1 MGPELL
7 AVINEFPGPSERLP
21 ITSICAYIAMSSA
34 ADGGQR
40 ANRRGRMLE
49 YVANGKARGPGD
61 RWRPRIDEPG
71 ASGPSWSVT
80 ASRGLNYMALG
91 WRRRFLEKKAL
102 AQLDTRELRELGL
115 TPALA
120 EFALRTPI
128 WKRFDC
134 FSRLRHGWAEMSVD
148 AHRSPAGEEGSRAD
162 SDQAE
167 PYPAAG
173 K

>member
-1 MGPELL
+1 
-7 AVINEFPGPSERLP
+7 
-21 ITSICAYIAMSSA
+21 
-34 ADGGQR
+34 
-40 ANRRGRMLE
+40 MLD
-49 YVANGKARGPGD
+49 YVANGEARGPGD

-80 ASRGLNYMALG
+80 ASKQRIKLHGIGLASTFLG
-91 WRRRFLEKKAL
+91 EKVL

-134 FSRLRHGWAEMSVD
+134 FSRLRHGCTGRLRD
-148 AHRSPAGEEGSRAD
+148 KTR
-162 SDQAE
+162 
-167 PYPAAG
+167 
-173 K
+173 